1 VSFETDF
8 TQQAS
13 LVGGKRHNVMTDYV
27 LKVLGLDVCSDTV
40 VGNEMLRGVSGGQK
54 RRVTTG
60 DLFPLSRILL
70 QFSLEFGSCGHI
82 FLC

>member
-1 VSFETDF
+1 
-8 TQQAS
+8 
-13 LVGGKRHNVMTDYV
+13 MTDYV

-60 DLFPLSRILL
+60 DLWELIAIFFEFHSFGDI
-70 QFSLEFGSCGHI
+70 SLC
-82 FLC
+82 

>member
-1 VSFETDF
+1 
-8 TQQAS
+8 
-13 LVGGKRHNVMTDYV
+13 MTDYV

-60 DLFPLSRILL
+60 DLSPLSWNLL
-70 QFSLEFGSCGHI
+70 QFSLEFDSCGDI
-82 FLC
+82 SLC